1 MTAQP
6 ALPPEVYARVFENHA
21 EGRQILEELTRRF
34 ARPAVTAGGI
44 DAVLQTY
51 QRDGSRRVIEFIVA
65 RINQAAGL
73 DISDQEIE
81 L

>member
-1 MTAQP
+1 MNQP
-6 ALPPEVYARVFENHA
+6 QALPPEVYARVFENHA

-34 ARPAVTAGGI
+34 ARPAVTTGGI

-51 QRDGSRRVIEFIVA
+51 QRDGLRKVVEFIVA

-73 DISDQEIE
+73 DISEQEIE
-81 L
+81 P